1 VREGEDGQVGKDGLQ
16 VEEEGVQL
24 EKPWR
29 TAANEVAV
37 MGTAVAAVAAS
48 SWKSFQMTLR

>member
-1 VREGEDGQVGKDGLQ
+1 MREGEDGQVGKDGLQ

-37 MGTAVAAVAAS
+37 MGTAVAAS